1 MVAPWATW
9 RRGTASDVPPP
20 RPSSPPVAA
29 TAAVPRHPR
38 PMAVGAQPLPKRARQ
53 GWWPLPPRHAGPP
66 ATHTAWPAPHVVP
79 PRVVPPQ
86 VPGDGWDAGGL
97 HAIDPARRP
106 PAEPRPTHRPHV
118 PQQPRH
124 PPTLRAKAAAAT
136 GRAEELAVEARRA
149 AAVGLHGAA
158 AATADAAAAAKACAS
173 RAHTAAGRA
182 RPSLAAVLEPM
193 PRPAGPVRPRGPVP
207 EGSRANYQVGGGVTV
222 PKPWKGGGWRAKC
235 QKLIELVLAEDWQT
249 AAELASEYKAQME
262 GGAAGDDGVGGG
274 ASSSVA

>member
-1 MVAPWATW
+1 M
-9 RRGTASDVPPP
+9 SDVPPP
-20 RPSSPPVAA
+20 RLPSPPGAVAA
-29 TAAVPRHPR
+29 AAAVPRHPR
-38 PMAVGAQPLPKRARQ
+38 PMVVGAQPLPKRPRTDER
-53 GWWPLPPRHAGPP
+53 PLPK
-66 ATHTAWPAPHVVP
+66 WPT
-79 PRVVPPQ
+79 PRVVPPTVLGGGWRPPQ
-86 VPGDGWDAGGL
+86 VPGGGWDAGGL
-97 HAIDPARRP
+97 HVLDPARRP

-136 GRAEELAVEARRA
+136 GRADVLAVEARRA
-149 AAVGLHGAA
+149 AAAGLHEAA
-158 AATADAAAAAKACAS
+158 AATANAAAAAKECAS
-173 RAHTAAGRA
+173 RAHAAADRA

-235 QKLIELVLAEDWQT
+235 QKLIELVLTEDWQ
-249 AAELASEYKAQME
+249 AAAVLASEYKAQME
-262 GGAAGDDGVGGG
+262 GGAAGDAGVGGG